1 MKQMRRIM
9 CIVLASLMIF
19 ALTACGG
26 SEPQTVF
33 LTYEQDG
40 VSMEYQLD
48 AVGDIVEKLTQTS
61 SIDCSMYTE
70 EQMQIFEESISDYA
84 AAYENIDGV
93 SYSTEIIGTDLVE
106 TISIDATNSD
116 TLDTL
121 SSQGLLPIE
130 GTSSSISLEK
140 TVENLES
147 QGWVVQE

>member
-1 MKQMRRIM
+1 MKQMKRIM
-9 CIVLASLMIF
+9 CIILASLILF

-26 SEPQTVF
+26 SEPQTVV

-48 AVGDIVEKLTQTS
+48 AVGDTVETITQTS

-70 EQMQIFEESISDYA
+70 AQMQIFEESISEYA
-84 AAYENIDGV
+84 ATYDSIDGV

-106 TISIDATNSD
+106 TISIDATNTD

-121 SSQGLLPIE
+121 SAQGLLPIE
-130 GTSSSISLEK
+130 GTSARISLEK
-140 TVENLES
+140 TVENLEA